1 MCGGVGK
8 GQVLSSYAQNRIKTQ
23 HCHLHNYIEMG
34 EGGELGHVKTGLPAE
49 RDHYASLAC

>member
-1 MCGGVGK
+1 MHKTELKLKVA
-8 GQVLSSYAQNRIKTQ
+8 SSQ